1 MESVSSKF
9 SRDFYD
15 ALPDKPSPPPKPVL
29 VLMAATSDLNAD
41 DYRHH
46 ADALDAWEKRMAEYR
61 KAFGDYEVQ
70 REKIAEMFWR
80 DLEEE
85 NGMVGHPKSA
95 LTKEM
100 AVLYS
105 EPGDT
110 IGLIMCY
117 ENLAKLAR

>member
-1 MESVSSKF
+1 MASS
-9 SRDFYD
+9 
-15 ALPDKPSPPPKPVL
+15 
-29 VLMAATSDLNAD
+29 SDLHAA
-41 DYRHH
+41 DYRQH
-46 ADALDAWEKRMAEYR
+46 ADALDAWEKRMVEYR
-61 KAFGDYEVQ
+61 KALGDYEAEK
-70 REKIAEMFWR
+70 EKIAEMFWR

-85 NGMVGHPKSA
+85 NVMSGHPKSA

-100 AVLYS
+100 ALLYS